1 MAALSGASPNGAGG
15 AVAGAAPALRE
26 SVEEIG
32 RAARREGI
40 ELDDPLGILLGAIG
54 RSMLGLAD
62 ITERLEKG
70 TFTALADA
78 RSAAE
83 VDLERLR
90 AGVTAAGIALN
101 QAKAAQ
107 SVLEVQRETLVSRMV
122 GDIAPRIAASLKDLL
137 VIRERRLNR
146 NLQTRRYAVV
156 GAVTLALVGGGD
168 ALRAVQDRNAT
179 EAFSRC
185 YAAQVVDQATG
196 KAYCALDAILR

>member
-1 MAALSGASPNGAGG
+1 VPVAPSP
-15 AVAGAAPALRE
+15 
-26 SVEEIG
+26 
-32 RAARREGI
+32 GI

-83 VDLERLR
+83 MDLERLR

-122 GDIAPRIAASLKDLL
+122 GDIAPRIAAGLKDLL

-156 GAVTLALVGGGD
+156 GAVTLALVGGGY

-179 EAFSRC
+179 EAVSRC
-185 YAAQVVDQATG
+185 YAAQVVDKATG